1 MTIPLQRRSSRS
13 RHARLEAP
21 ADLRRAGAPLAAEVT
36 AAGVPDVTMLQAMV
50 DDILPVRTPS
60 GRRRTRPDKLDA
72 ATVDDRAA
80 SRGDLRRRGIAAADR
95 PARDPVIDRLGRHRW
110 RVERAR
116 EAVPRLVFMM
126 GAVWGWGASGRGSR
140 PARRGRA
147 GRWARPRGSGGAWS
161 GCRRSG
167 CVRW

>member
-36 AAGVPDVTMLQAMV
+36 AGVPDVTMLQAMV
-50 DDILPVRTPS
+50 DDIPPVRTPS

-95 PARDPVIDRLGRHRW
+95 PARDPVIDRLGRPRW

-140 PARRGRA
+140 RARPGPGRRRGSRC
-147 GRWARPRGSGGAWS
+147 GRRVG
-161 GCRRSG
+161 
-167 CVRW
+167 